1 MNSWW
6 IVRNL
11 TDIWDSIAFIAL
23 LFDGLLVNADERK
36 NLAIGKTERAKKR
49 KKEMAYKQ
57 PFENYNVHLQKNAPS
72 VLAKC
77 QNARPDPK
85 SPIPRG
91 FQATFLDLLSMLSW
105 KLNTPLYP

>member
-11 TDIWDSIAFIAL
+11 TDTWDSIAFIAL

-36 NLAIGKTERAKKR
+36 NLAISKTRQ
-49 KKEMAYKQ
+49 KEMAYKP
-57 PFENYNVHLQKNAPS
+57 PFENYNVHLQKNVPS

-77 QNARPDPK
+77 RNARLPK

-91 FQATFLDLLSMLSW
+91 FQATFLDLLSVLSR
-105 KLNTPLYP
+105 KMNIPLYP